1 MVFDQLDRN
10 VFLNMMRVPDRSKL
24 KQVIWGNVITVKI
37 SSVLSMDNVKPNT
50 ELIHASVRQKKD
62 VKLVEYVRD
71 DLRR

>member
-37 SSVLSMDNVKPNT
+37 SSVLSMDNAKPNT